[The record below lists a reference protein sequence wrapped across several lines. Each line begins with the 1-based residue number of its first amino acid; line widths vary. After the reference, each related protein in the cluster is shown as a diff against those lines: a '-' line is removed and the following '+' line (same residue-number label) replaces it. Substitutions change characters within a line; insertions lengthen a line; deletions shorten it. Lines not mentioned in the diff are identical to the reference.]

1 MATPMTGLHLTAD
14 LWGCPAEGAWM
25 CDSAALA
32 TACTDLV
39 TRHGLTIVG
48 QCFHRFEP
56 RDGCDQ
62 AGLTGVLLLAESH
75 LAVHTWPELGR
86 VTLDVFVCNQTVD
99 HSAAAQQVMDA
110 LITGFA
116 PQRQQLQVLRR
127 GD

>member
-1 MATPMTGLHLTAD
+1 
-14 LWGCPAEGAWM
+14 
-25 CDSAALA
+25 
-32 TACTDLV
+32 
-39 TRHGLTIVG
+39 VG

-99 HSAAAQQVMDA
+99 HSAAARQVLDA
-110 LITGFA
+110 LISGFA

>member
-1 MATPMTGLHLTAD
+1 MVTPMTGLHLTAD
-14 LWGCPAEGAWM
+14 LWGCPADGAWM

-32 TACTDLV
+32 AACSALV
-39 TRHGLTIVG
+39 ARHGLTSVG

-56 RDGCDQ
+56 REGCEQ
-62 AGLTGVLLLAESH
+62 AGVTGVLLLAESH

-99 HSAAAQQVMDA
+99 HSAAAQAVHDA
-110 LITGFA
+110 LIQGFA
-116 PQRQQLQVLRR
+116 PQRVQHHALHR